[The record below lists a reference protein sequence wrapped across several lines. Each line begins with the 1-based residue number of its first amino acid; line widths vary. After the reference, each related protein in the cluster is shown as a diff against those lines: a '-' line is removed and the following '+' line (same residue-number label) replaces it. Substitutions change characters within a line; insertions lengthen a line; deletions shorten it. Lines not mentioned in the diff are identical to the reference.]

1 MSPSLAVRA
10 WLPLFLLLQRVRS
23 IQGGPEAHKHFC
35 WPNSES
41 LTPARCCANPPGD
54 PSDPNCWYDG
64 LTFDL
69 CCTRWLQPRMPSFP
83 VDIDK
88 MKTNLDIC
96 MRQPALMKPEGPC
109 SKSAYFAGEGAPIGR
124 LLFCAV
130 QVGRVERVLDVF
142 LGSGCSGATAL
153 AAMTERDAGVTEG
166 LGDSYVSSESSDSF
180 EVGFGLDSVLES
192 TMSTKSTELSVL
204 VGFEDLDFARARA
217 ARSALKAWQPRR
229 VKASTTTLYA
239 VASRLRQ
246 DLQGLQGR
254 QKAWILSAQFRS
266 NATGCQKC
274 TTVWTVDCPEKCTY
288 QYGAIEA
295 VCEGLKGI
303 DLVFWDSDGSAAD
316 GWLLEWLSIERACAP
331 RFVLLL
337 NLSLPNH
344 GAWIRERLRASGYQ
358 EVWWDAKILHPDPYL
373 TMTLSDVRRVRSWAL
388 LAYSPS
394 ILRQ

>member
-1 MSPSLAVRA
+1 MSPSLAVCA

-23 IQGGPEAHKHFC
+23 IEGGPEAHKHFC
-35 WPNSES
+35 WPNSGES
-41 LTPARCCANPPGD
+41 LTPTRCCANPPG
-54 PSDPNCWYDG
+54 DPNCWYDG

-130 QVGRVERVLDVF
+130 QVGGVKRVFDVF

-153 AAMTERDAGVTEG
+153 AAMTAM
-166 LGDSYVSSESSDSF
+166 DSRATK
-180 EVGFGLDSVLES
+180 GLDSHSSSEPSDSGVGLGFDSLLDSTES
-192 TMSTKSTELSVL
+192 TESVL

-217 ARSALKAWQPRR
+217 ARSALKAWQTRR
-229 VKASTTTLYA
+229 VKASIGTLHA
-239 VASRLRQ
+239 VASRLR
-246 DLQGLQGR
+246 QGLQGR
-254 QKAWILSAQFRS
+254 QKAWILSAKLRS
-266 NATGCQKC
+266 NESNAMGCQKC
-274 TTVWTVDCPEKCTY
+274 ITVWTVDCPEKCTY
-288 QYGAIEA
+288 EYGAIEA

-373 TMTLSDVRRVRSWAL
+373 TMTLSDVRRVRSWVL

-394 ILRQ
+394 MRHA

>member
-1 MSPSLAVRA
+1 
-10 WLPLFLLLQRVRS
+10 
-23 IQGGPEAHKHFC
+23 
-35 WPNSES
+35 
-41 LTPARCCANPPGD
+41 
-54 PSDPNCWYDG
+54 
-64 LTFDL
+64 
-69 CCTRWLQPRMPSFP
+69 MPSFP

-96 MRQPALMKPEGPC
+96 MRRPALMKPHGPC

-130 QVGRVERVLDVF
+130 QVGRVGRVLDVF
-142 LGSGCSGATAL
+142 LRSGCSGATAL
-153 AAMTERDAGVTEG
+153 AAMTERDSGATG
-166 LGDSYVSSESSDSF
+166 LGDSYNSSKSSDSF
-180 EVGFGLDSVLES
+180 EIGLLDSVLES
-192 TMSTKSTELSVL
+192 TQPTKSTELSVL

-229 VKASTTTLYA
+229 VKASTATLYA

-246 DLQGLQGR
+246 GLQGVQGLQGR
-254 QKAWILSAQFRS
+254 QKAWILSAQLRS

-288 QYGAIEA
+288 HYGAIEA

-331 RFVLLL
+331 RFVLLM

-358 EVWWDAKILHPDPYL
+358 EVWWDAKILHPGNASYGL
-373 TMTLSDVRRVRSWAL
+373 WSLSRSYHWASL
-388 LAYSPS
+388 V
-394 ILRQ
+394 QG

>member
-1 MSPSLAVRA
+1 M
-10 WLPLFLLLQRVRS
+10 
-23 IQGGPEAHKHFC
+23 
-35 WPNSES
+35 
-41 LTPARCCANPPGD
+41 
-54 PSDPNCWYDG
+54 
-64 LTFDL
+64 
-69 CCTRWLQPRMPSFP
+69 
-83 VDIDK
+83 
-88 MKTNLDIC
+88 
-96 MRQPALMKPEGPC
+96 
-109 SKSAYFAGEGAPIGR
+109 
-124 LLFCAV
+124 
-130 QVGRVERVLDVF
+130 
-142 LGSGCSGATAL
+142 
-153 AAMTERDAGVTEG
+153 AGVTEG

-217 ARSALKAWQPRR
+217 ARRALKAWQPRR

-337 NLSLPNH
+337 NLFFAQSRSLDS
-344 GAWIRERLRASGYQ
+344 RATTSFRISRSLVGCQ
-358 EVWWDAKILHPDPYL
+358 NSASRQVMDCAGHCLVL
-373 TMTLSDVRRVRSWAL
+373 TTEPVLFKGRML
-388 LAYSPS
+388 
-394 ILRQ
+394 